1 MLHSSYIYL
10 LYCAAVVGVVLHSP
24 ILSGMRVLTE
34 SRALSCLD
42 IYPNVDRIARVR
54 CPVMVMHGMKDEE
67 VRDPRGFPLEG
78 RGGEGME

>member
-1 MLHSSYIYL
+1 MHTSSCLCPRYVDV
-10 LYCAAVVGVVLHSP
+10 AGVVLHSP

-54 CPVMVMHGMKDEE
+54 CPVMVVHGLKDEE
-67 VRDPRGFPLEG
+67 VRKV
-78 RGGEGME
+78 

>member
-1 MLHSSYIYL
+1 M
-10 LYCAAVVGVVLHSP
+10 VLHSP

-54 CPVMVMHGMKDEE
+54 CPVMVVHGLKDEE
-67 VRDPRGFPLEG
+67 VRKV
-78 RGGEGME
+78 